1 VEKKKKRETAWERS
15 KKGKIKGKRR
25 MMKSGSWWLGCE
37 DEKKQEDKEDGREGG
52 RR

>member
-1 VEKKKKRETAWERS
+1 
-15 KKGKIKGKRR
+15 